1 MRQNGLA
8 GVSSRLGGVPTPP
21 QGAYLK
27 GHAVQGGAC
36 ITTTPTQVCRGPRAV
51 LPVVV
56 LQRGCGKSKRLYTHT
71 CNYNTTTLL
80 PLARAFSNSHVRV
93 CSAVPVQPP
102 TPKNLP
108 ATFPS
113 CPR

>member
-36 ITTTPTQVCRGPRAV
+36 ITTTPIYGLHRGWAV
-51 LPVVV
+51 FTRCDVAAGL
-56 LQRGCGKSKRLYTHT
+56 
-71 CNYNTTTLL
+71 
-80 PLARAFSNSHVRV
+80 
-93 CSAVPVQPP
+93 
-102 TPKNLP
+102 
-108 ATFPS
+108 
-113 CPR
+113 